1 MDAVASK
8 QVSIVNPNG
17 LHARP
22 ACLFARLASRFVA
35 QVAIIKDG
43 TRVDGKSV
51 LDLLML
57 GAVHGTQL
65 TIEARGSDAGDAIM
79 ALAQLLEHED
89 PLDKMTE

>member
-57 GAVHGTQL
+57 
-65 TIEARGSDAGDAIM
+65 
-79 ALAQLLEHED
+79 
-89 PLDKMTE
+89 

>member
-8 QVSIVNPNG
+8 QVSIANPNG

-22 ACLFARLASRFVA
+22 ACLFARLASRFAA

-57 GAVHGTQL
+57 GAVQGTEL
-65 TIEARGSDAGDAIM
+65 TIEVSGSDAGDAIV
-79 ALAQLLEHED
+79 ALAQLLERED